1 MPDNP
6 MPGKLL
12 LIGAT
17 GMLGRAL
24 GAEAGRRGYGVT
36 SLARSAAGI
45 TLDITDAAALE
56 SAIAREKPDLII
68 NSAALVDLALC
79 EADPEGANAVNAQ
92 AVGVMARQ
100 AAAIGAGFVQ
110 ISSDHYFTG
119 DGDAL
124 HDEEAK
130 VTLVNAYGRS
140 KFAGEGAALGNPD
153 ALVLRTNVTGFR
165 GRAGQ
170 PTFIEWAIAALG
182 AKESITAFSDYYT
195 STIDAAT
202 FAGIMFDLVGAGASG
217 LLNVASRQ
225 TCSKEAFIRALARR
239 MGIAEPQISPGS
251 VEGLQPPR
259 AESLGLDVSRAE
271 TIVTYEFPTLD
282 EVVDSLVSEH
292 ERRQ

>member
-1 MPDNP
+1 MPENP
-6 MPGKLL
+6 AYGKLL
-12 LIGAT
+12 LVGAT
-17 GMLGRAL
+17 GMLGQAL
-24 GAEAGRRGYGVT
+24 GREAGRRGYGVT
-36 SLARSAAGI
+36 SLARSGADI

-56 SAIAREKPDLII
+56 SAIAAKKPDLII

-79 EADPEGANAVNAQ
+79 EADPEGANSVNAE

-100 AAAIGAGFVQ
+100 AAAVGAGFVQ
-110 ISSDHYFTG
+110 ISSDHFFTG
-119 DGDAL
+119 DGDRL
-124 HDEEAK
+124 HDEEAE
-130 VTLVNAYGRS
+130 VTLVNAYARS
-140 KFAGEGAALGNPD
+140 KHAGEGAALGNPD

-165 GRAGQ
+165 GRVGQ
-170 PTFIEWAIAALG
+170 PTFIEWAFAALG

-202 FAGIMFDLVGAGASG
+202 FAGIMFDLIAAGASG

-225 TCSKEAFIRALARR
+225 ASSKEAFIRALAGR

-251 VEGLQPPR
+251 VQGLQPPR

-271 TIVTYEFPTLD
+271 TIVACEFPTLD

>member
-1 MPDNP
+1 MLDNP

-12 LIGAT
+12 LVGAT
-17 GMLGRAL
+17 GMLGQAL
-24 GAEAGRRGYGVT
+24 DDEAGRRGYSVT
-36 SLARSAAGI
+36 SLARTGADI

-56 SAIAREKPDLII
+56 SAIAGEKPDLII

-79 EADPEGANAVNAQ
+79 EADPERANAVNAE

-100 AAAIGAGFVQ
+100 AAAIGTGFVQ
-110 ISSDHYFTG
+110 ISSDHFFTG
-119 DGDAL
+119 DGDGL
-124 HDEEAK
+124 HDEGAK

-165 GRAGQ
+165 GRTGQ
-170 PTFIEWAIAALG
+170 PTFIEWAIAALS
-182 AKESITAFSDYYT
+182 AKESITAFSDYHT

-202 FAGIMFDLVGAGASG
+202 FASIMFDLVGAGASG

-225 TCSKEAFIRALARR
+225 ASSKETFIRALAKR
-239 MGIAEPQISPGS
+239 MGVAEPRISPGS

-271 TIVTYEFPTLD
+271 TIVAYELPTLE
-282 EVVDSLVSEH
+282 EVVNSLVSEH
-292 ERRQ
+292 ERRR